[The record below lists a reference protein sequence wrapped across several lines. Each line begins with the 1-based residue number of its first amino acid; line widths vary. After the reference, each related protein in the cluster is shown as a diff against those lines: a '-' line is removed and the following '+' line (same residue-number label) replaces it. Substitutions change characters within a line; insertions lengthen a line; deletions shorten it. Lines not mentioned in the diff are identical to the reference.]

1 MILPTHIG
9 ISNMSAE
16 RYLRDWPL
24 SITRFIAAL
33 HADNSPKVLG
43 ICALGRFLTVLP
55 VSGRP
60 LIQVR
65 FERIDQGP
73 R

>member
-1 MILPTHIG
+1 
-9 ISNMSAE
+9 MSAE

-24 SITRFIAAL
+24 FTRFIAAL

-43 ICALGRFLTVLP
+43 ICALGRLLTVLP
-55 VSGRP
+55 VSGRR

-65 FERIDQGP
+65 LERIDQGP